1 MRIHGKYNKQTA
13 LSVLIPSCP
22 RLPPTSKMHTS
33 VLAQVQNG
41 IITRHRKGV
50 LLIYSKHVNRKH
62 QNSYNWLVH
71 RKHISNTKVV
81 DFRLHGTTLVLG
93 ELPSDKGR
101 RRGAPWARRPR
112 TKRWPWGEATS
123 AKTPREDPKSRRVGW
138 SRQSPS
144 GEGTMAKARGR
155 RMALERARPKEGRMI
170 WTTEAG
176 PEGLVENVKQ
186 QRSQSYGE
194 VHLPVQL

>member
-112 TKRWPWGEATS
+112 TKRWQWGEATS
-123 AKTPREDPKSRRVGW
+123 AKTPSEDPKSRR
-138 SRQSPS
+138 RRYD
-144 GEGTMAKARGR
+144 GEGPRR
-155 RMALERARPKEGRMI
+155 RMAVERARPKEGRMT

-186 QRSQSYGE
+186 QRSKSYGE